1 MPFTSRGLTR
11 FLVLVACALLVALGL
26 PSTARS
32 VEPPHAVMP
41 LEAQSPYRFRLTQLQ
56 HRAYLSRDGAPAN
69 AQTIVQTP
77 DGFLWIGSQNGLIRF
92 DGVHFDRSPTD
103 LLPKSNV
110 SYLYPEPNG
119 DLWIGYTFGG
129 VSVLRQGKITNLPEA
144 ALPGGSVLGL
154 ARAKDGSLWMA
165 TTRGVA
171 RERKGRW
178 EKVARP
184 NDGDPGHEPMWLGQI
199 QGRLYL
205 FEPLAAYLVDEKT
218 AQLLPTDYA
227 QAKHDQMGLPPSVP
241 WSESYDVYWASLRDP
256 SGALWVTRE
265 DREGITRVHW
275 SGQEDMANEEHLG
288 KAEGLSGE
296 IGRVYFMDREANIW
310 VATDQG
316 IDRFSVSKF
325 TPVVFP
331 TRMADLTLAA
341 DRSGGLWV
349 GSLREN
355 ALYFRDETAPVRI
368 DGMGPGSDCSMV
380 DRHGAVWMAGYTD
393 LQVYD
398 GVRVTHVAPPP
409 GTLRNDHGKDVLQP
423 CQNVAEDAAGHIW
436 LSLAKV
442 GVFRRSD
449 GHWQL
454 NGGLKGLPAGPSIRL
469 MADDR
474 GRIWLGYPGD
484 RIAIVDGDKVA
495 LYGPGDGLAIGNV
508 LSLSVRGEHVW
519 AAGDKG
525 VAYLA
530 HGNRFMALQP
540 RGRSSLRGVSG
551 IVETSRGDLW
561 LNSPEGVYRIAASEV
576 ESLLRTSG
584 YQPTYEQFT
593 QEDGINGQPQ
603 AIRPGPSMVESTDG
617 RIWIATKQDLSWI
630 DPAHIRYNKV
640 APTVAITGFIA
651 GGKSWQLSSAPALLP
666 QTGNVRI
673 EYTTPALSMPE
684 RVHFR
689 YRLEGA
695 DDEWQE
701 AGGRREAFYTHL
713 QPGAYEFQVM
723 AINEDGV
730 SSVAPASLQFNLAPA
745 FYQTLWFKSALAIS
759 AVLVAWCLY
768 ALRVSF
774 IARRYRLLLQER
786 SAERER
792 IARDLHDTL
801 LQGMQGILLQVEMW
815 ARSPSLSDAQR
826 NSAIKIEDKMRSMLI
841 DGRDAISALRQS
853 HDHQAD
859 FIADLLAAGNEA
871 ALQSKTRFSLRLLSE
886 PRALR
891 QDTCE
896 EVLAIT
902 REALLNAFR
911 HAQAEAVW
919 VTVDYA
925 PSELTVSIGDNG
937 IGMFERC
944 VEERQK
950 EGHWGVAGM
959 RERAAKLDG
968 HLRVNSEQGK
978 GTVVRLQVPRRRAY
992 ALAPRFSL
1000 ARLFHRKTPQA

>member
-1 MPFTSRGLTR
+1 MPFTSRALTR
-11 FLVLVACALLVALGL
+11 FLVLVALGL
-26 PSTARS
+26 PSIARC

-41 LEAQSPYRFRLTQLQ
+41 LEAHSPYRFGLTQFQ

-69 AQTIVQTP
+69 AQAIVQTP

-103 LLPKSNV
+103 LLPKTNV
-110 SYLYPEPNG
+110 SYLYAEPNG

-129 VSVLRQGKITNLPEA
+129 VSVLRQGKITNVPEA

-154 ARAKDGSLWMA
+154 ARSKDGSLWMA
-165 TTRGVA
+165 STRGIA

-178 EKVARP
+178 EKVTRP
-184 NDGDPGHEPMWLGQI
+184 NDGDPGHEPLWLGQI

-205 FEPLAAYLVDEKT
+205 FEPLAAYLVDEET
-218 AQLLPTDYA
+218 AQLRPTDYA

-241 WSESYDVYWASLRDP
+241 WSERYDGYWASLRDP

-275 SGQEDMANEEHLG
+275 SDQKVAAANEEHYA
-288 KAEGLSGE
+288 KPEGLSGE
-296 IGRVYFMDREANIW
+296 FGRVYFMDREGNIW

-316 IDRFSVSKF
+316 LDRFSVSKF
-325 TPVVFP
+325 TPVVFSAR
-331 TRMADLTLAA
+331 TADLTLAA
-341 DRSGGLWV
+341 DQSGGLWV

-355 ALYFRDETAPVRI
+355 ALYLRDETSPVRI

-398 GVRVTHVAPPP
+398 GARVTHVPPPP
-409 GTLRNDHGKDVLQP
+409 GSMKKDHGKEVLQA
-423 CQNVAEDAAGHIW
+423 CQNVAEDAAGNIW
-436 LSLAKV
+436 LSVAKV
-442 GVFRRSD
+442 GVFRRTD
-449 GHWQL
+449 GNWQR
-454 NGGLKGLPAGPSIRL
+454 NGGLKDLPDGPSIRV
-469 MADDR
+469 MTDAS
-474 GRIWLGYPGD
+474 GRIWLGYPND
-484 RIAIVDGDKVA
+484 RVAIVDGDKVA

-508 LSLSVRGEHVW
+508 LSLSVRGAHIW

-530 HGNRFMALQP
+530 PNNRFVAFQTK
-540 RGRSSLRGVSG
+540 GRSSLRGISG
-551 IVETSRGDLW
+551 IVETASGELW

-584 YQPTYEQFT
+584 YQPSYELFT

-617 RIWIATKQDLSWI
+617 RIWVATKQDLSWI

-640 APTVAITGFIA
+640 APTVSITGFSA
-651 GGKSWQLSSAPALLP
+651 GGKSWQLSSAPTLQP
-666 QTGNVRI
+666 QTANVRI

-695 DDEWQE
+695 DEEWQE
-701 AGGRREAFYTHL
+701 AGSRREAFYTHL
-713 QPGAYEFQVM
+713 SPGTYQFQVM

-730 SSVAPASLQFNLAPA
+730 HSVAPASFQFSLAPA
-745 FYQTLWFKSALAIS
+745 FYQTVWFKSLLAAG
-759 AVLVAWCLY
+759 AVLVAWSLY

-801 LQGMQGILLQVEMW
+801 LQGMQGILLQVELW

-826 NSAIKIEDKMRSMLI
+826 NSAIKIEDKMRGMLI

-859 FIADLLAAGNEA
+859 FIADLLAAGNES
-871 ALQSKTRFSLRLLSE
+871 ALQSKTRFSLRLVSD

-896 EVLAIT
+896 EVLAIA

-925 PSELTVSIGDNG
+925 QRGLTVTIGDNG
-937 IGMFERC
+937 IGMIEHC

-959 RERAAKLDG
+959 RERAAKLEG
-968 HLRVNSEQGK
+968 QLTVTSEQGQ
-978 GTVVRLQVPRRRAY
+978 GTVVELQVPCRRAY
-992 ALAPRFSL
+992 AQALPFSL
-1000 ARLFHRKTPQA
+1000 ARLFHRKRP